1 MPENFVTPDTTAYLW
16 LALGL
21 FFLVLFLFVASMA
34 LRARSLRKDEALI
47 AQLREGE

>member
-1 MPENFVTPDTTAYLW
+1 MTETFVTPDTTAYLW

-21 FFLVLFLFVASMA
+21 FFGVLVLFIASMS

-47 AQLREGE
+47 EQLRDGQ